1 MNKWVESLL
10 EYYRVGGWLPNGP
23 PGVEYCDIMGAQH
36 EIPLMV
42 SAYQKGIRNYDVDK
56 AYEAV
61 KKTLTTQGTAL
72 SSGGIVG
79 NRHLD
84 VYLKYGFVPYGEKSH
99 HNVFGTTY
107 EGPTSNTLEYAFD
120 DWNAAQ
126 FAKALGYEED
136 YDYFTRRAY
145 NYKNVFDSETKY
157 VRPKYSDGTWMPDF
171 EPINKDEHSTSWS
184 WLGSGFVEG
193 NSWQYTWMVPHD
205 MNELV
210 KMIGREEFNRRLN
223 EGFEISSEYSFS
235 PPGDRFSAAYVNHG
249 NQPCMQAAFLF
260 NYSGK
265 PWLTQYWARE

>member
-1 MNKWVESLL
+1 
-10 EYYRVGGWLPNGP
+10 
-23 PGVEYCDIMGAQH
+23 
-36 EIPLMV
+36 MV

-126 FAKALGYEED
+126 FAKLLAMKRIMIILQDVLIIIKMFSIRKRNMSGRNIVMERGCRILNLLIKMSILPVGRGWALD
-136 YDYFTRRAY
+136 
-145 NYKNVFDSETKY
+145 
-157 VRPKYSDGTWMPDF
+157 
-171 EPINKDEHSTSWS
+171 
-184 WLGSGFVEG
+184 L
-193 NSWQYTWMVPHD
+193 
-205 MNELV
+205 
-210 KMIGREEFNRRLN
+210 
-223 EGFEISSEYSFS
+223 
-235 PPGDRFSAAYVNHG
+235 
-249 NQPCMQAAFLF
+249 
-260 NYSGK
+260 
-265 PWLTQYWARE
+265 

>member
-145 NYKNVFDSETKY
+145 NYKMFSIRKRN
-157 VRPKYSDGTWMPDF
+157 M
-171 EPINKDEHSTSWS
+171 
-184 WLGSGFVEG
+184 SGRNIVMERG
-193 NSWQYTWMVPHD
+193 CRILN
-205 MNELV
+205 LLI
-210 KMIGREEFNRRLN
+210 KMSILPVGR
-223 EGFEISSEYSFS
+223 G
-235 PPGDRFSAAYVNHG
+235 
-249 NQPCMQAAFLF
+249 
-260 NYSGK
+260 
-265 PWLTQYWARE
+265 WALDL

>member
-107 EGPTSNTLEYAFD
+107 EGPTSNTLIRKRNMPGRNIVMERGCRILNLLIKMSILPVGRG
-120 DWNAAQ
+120 W
-126 FAKALGYEED
+126 ALD
-136 YDYFTRRAY
+136 
-145 NYKNVFDSETKY
+145 
-157 VRPKYSDGTWMPDF
+157 
-171 EPINKDEHSTSWS
+171 
-184 WLGSGFVEG
+184 L
-193 NSWQYTWMVPHD
+193 
-205 MNELV
+205 
-210 KMIGREEFNRRLN
+210 
-223 EGFEISSEYSFS
+223 
-235 PPGDRFSAAYVNHG
+235 
-249 NQPCMQAAFLF
+249 
-260 NYSGK
+260 
-265 PWLTQYWARE
+265 